1 MPPPPRESAALPLSF
16 RYLARNASTTPLAGT
31 ADGRRWAGGAG
42 RGPRFAGL
50 TRPRN
55 SRGRGLVAPRMIW
68 PSAHGG
74 RAEGLSAPEGL
85 PRVGELRA
93 ARRREGGSSS
103 GAARGGPRAAPRGRA
118 RLRSQELIQ
127 IRADGD
133 VRPGGPWRQLSLSDV
148 LCVRSIDACSR
159 PGPRYHNFICYS
171 FRSAFCSAQRSK
183 EGTHRTAGRLNC
195 KCSKIDTEQ
204 I

>member
-1 MPPPPRESAALPLSF
+1 MLILPINCLVKPTDAPSSRANPSTAAQYMSREVRLRAAKTVSRNPCRRRPERALLCPSLSATS
-16 RYLARNASTTPLAGT
+16 RNASTTPLAGT

-103 GAARGGPRAAPRGRA
+103 GAARAGSAA
-118 RLRSQELIQ
+118 
-127 IRADGD
+127 
-133 VRPGGPWRQLSLSDV
+133 V
-148 LCVRSIDACSR
+148 
-159 PGPRYHNFICYS
+159 
-171 FRSAFCSAQRSK
+171 
-183 EGTHRTAGRLNC
+183 AGAHSNPC
-195 KCSKIDTEQ
+195 GW
-204 I
+204 